1 MTQGMSARDTVD
13 GLGAAPSVTHEC
25 VTRATRV
32 SWESS
37 ARLPQSALKKSA
49 IRRSA
54 RLISRSTS
62 VADKLLNVADC
73 SDRSVSKRSRSA
85 SNSSRRFRSSAP
97 AKTSPRSCRRCTS
110 SSDQVRS
117 ARSESK
123 TSTPSMAPRT
133 LSGSARDDR
142 MPKAWKLFR
151 SVAASWGS
159 SSILENRTTS
169 PRWTRSAAQG
179 NSTGLENRGH
189 SVDAL
194 HRPGDANDG
203 PGGNILDEAG
213 PIHPQELHDSLQ
225 PAFDLRVHIAQR
237 DGNQAR
243 GELGHQALEAQSLG
257 EQALHARPAHP
268 LEHETGD
275 DQRLQKDQES
285 HREPSGASPPGCLA
299 ASRGGRS
306 GLRPLRRIC
315 RLDPRPAADLD
326 SETAGSSAEEREQE
340 PGERGS
346 GNPQRAQEPF
356 EARRHPITTSR
367 FIAHGPRSHKHG
379 ARAPDRPRSTTHPGT
394 SADTVAARRTPWQA
408 GRRSA

>member
-1 MTQGMSARDTVD
+1 MTQGMSASDTVD
-13 GLGAAPSVTHEC
+13 GLGVAPSVTHEC

-110 SSDQVRS
+110 SSAQVRS

-123 TSTPSMAPRT
+123 TSTPSIAPRT

-159 SSILENRTTS
+159 SSIRENRTTS
-169 PRWTRSAAQG
+169 PR
-179 NSTGLENRGH
+179 
-189 SVDAL
+189 
-194 HRPGDANDG
+194 
-203 PGGNILDEAG
+203 
-213 PIHPQELHDSLQ
+213 
-225 PAFDLRVHIAQR
+225 
-237 DGNQAR
+237 
-243 GELGHQALEAQSLG
+243 
-257 EQALHARPAHP
+257 
-268 LEHETGD
+268 
-275 DQRLQKDQES
+275 
-285 HREPSGASPPGCLA
+285 
-299 ASRGGRS
+299 
-306 GLRPLRRIC
+306 
-315 RLDPRPAADLD
+315 
-326 SETAGSSAEEREQE
+326 
-340 PGERGS
+340 
-346 GNPQRAQEPF
+346 
-356 EARRHPITTSR
+356 
-367 FIAHGPRSHKHG
+367 
-379 ARAPDRPRSTTHPGT
+379 
-394 SADTVAARRTPWQA
+394 
-408 GRRSA
+408 